1 MNIVEEYE
9 QGWIISNESPID
21 WNSFHLKPIFGFFKI
36 LNKSSCFIYL
46 CYYTL
51 KNIKYMPF
59 NIESESLR
67 SKKHKRGKSIAIDV
81 VKELIRAIFIA
92 FLSIRYKY
100 YT

>member
-1 MNIVEEYE
+1 
-9 QGWIISNESPID
+9 
-21 WNSFHLKPIFGFFKI
+21 
-36 LNKSSCFIYL
+36 
-46 CYYTL
+46 
-51 KNIKYMPF
+51 MPF

-92 FLSIRYKY
+92 SLSIRYKY